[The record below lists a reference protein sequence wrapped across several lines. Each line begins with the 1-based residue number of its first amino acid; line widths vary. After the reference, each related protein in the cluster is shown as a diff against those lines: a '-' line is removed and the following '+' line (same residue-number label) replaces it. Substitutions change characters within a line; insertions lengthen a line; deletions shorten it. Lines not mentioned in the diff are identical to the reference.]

1 MTSKFSHTGIISG
14 LPDRNTATTEKK
26 QPTLPYSE
34 NSIRRLLQNVPVPLE
49 FKKSLQ
55 TIIPVPQF
63 QLPESIHSQIDGH
76 ALCEDYSKSE
86 SALHQESIDMPA
98 AQNNKV
104 QSFRLT
110 DTRVNLNLLEHAATG
125 LQCFEGR
132 ALSAIVTNTYFLGSC
147 FYPPVYWCP
156 KPDKEPCRGMYISY
170 TKADE
175 KTVNALIKIMADCG
189 LPVKLA
195 PGNQWC
201 GKKRC
206 CNNIKQGTFHRR
218 VVLADRTKV
227 PWKMSR
233 IAAMIDG
240 AIAPPNAK
248 KGKSAFCIAINAKP
262 AAIDWYE
269 KSSPKE
275 DTQFNPLRLP
285 PKGGTEEYKGGS
297 AATEPPGKTFQR
309 TRCDLLAHV
318 IAENF
323 WGRNC
328 YDTFKNYNYAH
339 RLALI
344 EENWIRRADGRDEM
358 IWGLDPQGNEW
369 KGLPGKAS
377 NAAGLQQMDE
387 QLDKLCKT
395 PATVTCSNNCPGGRC
410 CADPVTPFGW
420 QSCKD
425 ICNC

>member
-1 MTSKFSHTGIISG
+1 MTSKLSHPGIISG
-14 LPDRNTATTEKK
+14 VSEKNTAAPENK
-26 QPTLPYSE
+26 QPTLLYNE
-34 NSIRRLLQNVPVPLE
+34 NRIRRLLQDAPIPLA
-49 FKKSLQ
+49 FKKSFQ
-55 TIIPVPQF
+55 NIISDPHLRP
-63 QLPESIHSQIDGH
+63 PEAIDSHMVSGTACMH
-76 ALCEDYSKSE
+76 CSDSE
-86 SALHQESIDMPA
+86 PAPYQESTDLPA
-98 AQNNKV
+98 APENETP
-104 QSFRLT
+104 SFCLT
-110 DTRVNLNLLEHAATG
+110 DTRINLTLLEHATE
-125 LQCFEGR
+125 LRYFEGR
-132 ALSAIVTNTYFLGSC
+132 PLSTIVTNTVFLQPYL
-147 FYPPVYWCP
+147 YPPVYWCQ
-156 KPDKEPCRGMYISY
+156 KTDKEPCHGMYISY

-175 KTVNALIKIMADCG
+175 KTVDELIKIMTDCG
-189 LPVKLA
+189 LAVKLA
-195 PGNQWC
+195 SGNQWC

-206 CNNIKQGTFHRR
+206 CNNVKEGTFHRR
-218 VVLADRTKV
+218 VVLTDRTKV

-285 PKGGTEEYKGGS
+285 PKGRTESYKGGS
-297 AATEPPGKTFQR
+297 ATTDPPGKTFQR

-344 EENWIRRADGRDEM
+344 EENWIRRAEGREEM
-358 IWGLDPQGNEW
+358 IWGLDPQDNEW

-395 PATVTCSNNCPGGRC
+395 AATVTCNNNCPGGRC

-420 QSCKD
+420 KSCKD

>member
-1 MTSKFSHTGIISG
+1 MTNRLSHTGIISG
-14 LPDRNTATTEKK
+14 VSNKETATPVKK
-26 QPTLPYSE
+26 QLTLQHNEE
-34 NSIRRLLQNVPVPLE
+34 NIRRLLQNAPVPLE
-49 FKKSLQ
+49 FRKSFQ
-55 TIIPVPQF
+55 TVIPDLHF
-63 QLPESIHSQIDGH
+63 QPPESIHSQIGSN
-76 ALCEDYSKSE
+76 APWVAASE
-86 SALHQESIDMPA
+86 SEPALHRESTELPTAPD
-98 AQNNKV
+98 NERH
-104 QSFRLT
+104 SFCLT
-110 DTRVNLNLLEHAATG
+110 DTRINLSLLEHAATG
-125 LQCFEGR
+125 LRYFQGR
-132 ALSAIVTNTYFLGSC
+132 PLSTIVTNTVFLEPYL
-147 FYPPVYWCP
+147 YPPVYWCP
-156 KPDKEPCRGMYISY
+156 KPDKEPCHGMYISY
-170 TKADE
+170 AKADE
-175 KTVNALIKIMADCG
+175 KTVDALIKIMADCG

-195 PGNQWC
+195 SGDQWC

-206 CNNIKQGTFHRR
+206 CNNVKEGTFHRR
-218 VVLADRTKV
+218 IVLTDRTKV

-285 PKGGTEEYKGGS
+285 PKGGTESYKGGS
-297 AATEPPGKTFQR
+297 ATTDPPGKTFQR

-328 YDTFKNYNYAH
+328 YDTVKNYNYAH

-344 EENWIRRADGRDEM
+344 EENWIRRAEGREEM
-358 IWGLDPQGNEW
+358 IWGLDPQKNEW

-387 QLDKLCKT
+387 QLEKLCKT
-395 PATVTCSNNCPGGRC
+395 AATVTCNNNCPGGRC

-420 QSCKD
+420 KSCKD